1 VKCECNEDLYQRCD
15 VCDPRII
22 SQRKRNFEMS
32 QMAENAAL
40 GIQTFAEKN
49 TLAGGVSN
57 WYTLDVLSTQGKA
70 NYTAVCD
77 DIILALNM
85 TFQEGEVFKAVWRK
99 AAARMGNGKPGNTAL
114 YNAQKV
120 LHYGKIMELSENPLV
135 KGNE

>member
-1 VKCECNEDLYQRCD
+1 MASGTPLGTCMACNTLPCICELMRHNQL
-15 VCDPRII
+15 I
-22 SQRKRNFEMS
+22 K
-32 QMAENAAL
+32 
-40 GIQTFAEKN
+40 TN

-57 WYTLDVLSTQGKA
+57 WYTIDVLSTQGQA

-85 TFQEGEVFKAVWRK
+85 SFQEGEVFKAVWRK

-114 YNAQKV
+114 YNAQKIT
-120 LHYGKIMELSENPLV
+120 HYGKIMELSENPLV

>member
-1 VKCECNEDLYQRCD
+1 MAKCSICSGSEHRCHLCVARQQNELIEGR
-15 VCDPRII
+15 R
-22 SQRKRNFEMS
+22 
-32 QMAENAAL
+32 L
-40 GIQTFAEKN
+40 EKN

-85 TFQEGEVFKAVWRK
+85 SFQEGEVFKAVWRK

-120 LHYGKIMELSENPLV
+120 THYGKIMVLNENPLV

>member
-1 VKCECNEDLYQRCD
+1 MVESL
-15 VCDPRII
+15 
-22 SQRKRNFEMS
+22 
-32 QMAENAAL
+32 
-40 GIQTFAEKN
+40 EKN

-57 WYTLDVLSTQGKA
+57 WYTLDVLSTQGKT

-85 TFQEGEVFKAVWRK
+85 SFQEGEVFKAVWRK

-120 LHYGKIMELSENPLV
+120 THYGKIMELNENPLV

>member
-1 VKCECNEDLYQRCD
+1 VSSELYDRCA
-15 VCDPRII
+15 CRICQDHRSI
-22 SQRKRNFEMS
+22 DQRKHNFEMS
-32 QMAENAAL
+32 KIAEDAAM
-40 GIQTFAEKN
+40 GIQAFAEKN

-85 TFQEGEVFKAVWRK
+85 SFQEGEVFKAVWRK
-99 AAARMGNGKPGNTAL
+99 AAARMGNGKPGNTSL
-114 YNAQKV
+114 YNAQKIT
-120 LHYGKIMELSENPLV
+120 HYGKIMELSENPLV